1 MIARSRA
8 GAKADADGLP
18 VIGVTRIV
26 DETVAALRHAILS
39 GSLEPGQKLSVPA
52 LALRL
57 GVSRSPV
64 REAVLA
70 LTAEG
75 LAMESPRRGVV
86 VTDLGPED
94 ADTIHE
100 ARSPLEGFAARLA
113 AERGPFTLNAQLQTI
128 LDQQAVAV
136 ASGDGESFFRT
147 NEAFH
152 AAIAEACGN
161 VEMRR
166 LLRSLESRMA
176 LALRRVAART
186 GHRQN
191 ALVEHRAIA
200 AAIAARNGDTAEA
213 AMRAHI
219 AATRQRGS

>member
-1 MIARSRA
+1 
-8 GAKADADGLP
+8 
-18 VIGVTRIV
+18 
-26 DETVAALRHAILS
+26 
-39 GSLEPGQKLSVPA
+39 
-52 LALRL
+52 
-57 GVSRSPV
+57 V

-70 LTAEG
+70 LAAEG
-75 LAMESPRRGVV
+75 LAVENPRRGVI

-94 ADTIHE
+94 ADAIHE
-100 ARSPLEGFAARLA
+100 ARGPLEGFAARLA
-113 AERGPFTLNAQLQTI
+113 AERGPSALSAQLQGI

-136 ASGDGESFFRT
+136 AANDEDAFFRT

-161 VEMRR
+161 MEVRR

-176 LALRRVAART
+176 LALRRMAARS

-191 ALVEHRAIA
+191 ALEEHHAIA
-200 AAIAARNGDTAEA
+200 TAIAARNGDAAEA

>member
-1 MIARSRA
+1 VTARSRPPIKA
-8 GAKADADGLP
+8 GAEGIP
-18 VIGVTRIV
+18 VIGAARVV

-39 GSLEPGQKLSVPA
+39 GSLAPGQRLSVPA

-70 LTAEG
+70 LAAEG
-75 LAMESPRRGVV
+75 LAVETPRRGVI

-94 ADTIHE
+94 ADAIHE
-100 ARSPLEGFAARLA
+100 ARGPLEGFAARLA
-113 AERGPFTLNAQLQTI
+113 AERGPSALSAQLQAI

-136 ASGDGESFFRT
+136 AANDENAFSQA

-161 VEMRR
+161 MEMRR
-166 LLRSLESRMA
+166 LLRSLQSRMA
-176 LALRRVAART
+176 LALRRTAARI

-191 ALVEHRAIA
+191 ALEEHHAIA
-200 AAIAARNGDTAEA
+200 TAIAARNGDAAEA